1 MARATFKKGAKV
13 KRWEKN
19 LDNPQAAL
27 KQIGALMTA
36 ESQRAFKD
44 QKFGKEPWQPR
55 GQVNVFGI
63 IADFHAGKRTPP
75 ARRFETRPALRDTG
89 RLSASIAFKLLGSKV
104 VEVGSN
110 LPYAGVHHTGGEVE
124 SEPITE
130 SVQRLLGN
138 WLKNKGS
145 EFKNRLGVLLNK
157 KLRGTTLKMDVPERP
172 IVGITKQTLKDVQE
186 AVGVKI
192 MEAK

>member
-145 EFKNRLGVLLNK
+145 EFKSRLGFLLNK